1 MNNLIQ
7 AITDYTTALEQKL
20 SALEARVA
28 ELEEANEAMRRE
40 GDEAKALIASLQA
53 EVAAL
58 AATGVAIPTSDPEVE
73 IELIVEEDNPIDGE
87 SEEQFPSAEESQ
99 EELEELDIV
108 QTPVAEEPIAEPIP
122 VVEEPT
128 AETEPEPVVELPIVE
143 PVVEPAPAPAP
154 EPAPEAKVEPVVE
167 VKVEKPAPRPV
178 PQQTSLFGTAVEDIR
193 QAISLGDR
201 FLFQRELFAG
211 NGELMQKTLDEIN
224 TLSSLSEAMDY
235 VRDMHRDLAADLQKE
250 ENAGDEGLLS
260 IYLQANRLLILS
272 LINKGSLFEAKSLL
286 QDMKAQDF
294 DTEFA
299 EEKLAL
305 LEEMMNR
312 QKGEQ

>member
-20 SALEARVA
+20 STLEARVA
-28 ELEEANEAMRRE
+28 QLEEANEAMRRE

-58 AATGVAIPTSDPEVE
+58 AATGVALPTSDPEVE

-128 AETEPEPVVELPIVE
+128 AEPEPEPVVELPIVE

-154 EPAPEAKVEPVVE
+154 EPAPAPAPQ
-167 VKVEKPAPRPV
+167 PAPRPV

-224 TLSSLSEAMDY
+224 TLSSLGEAMGY
-235 VRDMHRDLAADLQKE
+235 VRDNFDWDKDSTAVQ
-250 ENAGDEGLLS
+250 
-260 IYLQANRLLILS
+260 
-272 LINKGSLFEAKSLL
+272 LFENVLKRRFS
-286 QDMKAQDF
+286 
-294 DTEFA
+294 
-299 EEKLAL
+299 
-305 LEEMMNR
+305 
-312 QKGEQ
+312 

>member
-1 MNNLIQ
+1 MNTLIQ

-128 AETEPEPVVELPIVE
+128 AESEPEPVVELPIVE
-143 PVVEPAPAPAP
+143 PVVEPAPSPAP
-154 EPAPEAKVEPVVE
+154 EPAPEVKAEPVVE

-224 TLSSLSEAMDY
+224 TLSSLGEAMGY
-235 VRDMHRDLAADLQKE
+235 VRDHFDWDKDSTAVQ
-250 ENAGDEGLLS
+250 
-260 IYLQANRLLILS
+260 
-272 LINKGSLFEAKSLL
+272 LFENVLKRR
-286 QDMKAQDF
+286 F
-294 DTEFA
+294 
-299 EEKLAL
+299 
-305 LEEMMNR
+305 
-312 QKGEQ
+312 G

>member
-1 MNNLIQ
+1 MEQLIQ
-7 AITDYTTALEQKL
+7 ALTAYTTALEQKI
-20 SALEARVA
+20 SALEVRVA
-28 ELEEANEAMRRE
+28 QLEEANEAMRRE

-58 AATGVAIPTSDPEVE
+58 AATGIAIPTSDPEVE
-73 IELIVEEDNPIDGE
+73 IELIVEEDNIDGE

-108 QTPVAEEPIAEPIP
+108 QTPIAEEPIAEPIP

-128 AETEPEPVVELPIVE
+128 AESEPEPVVELPIVE

-154 EPAPEAKVEPVVE
+154 EPAPAPAPQ
-167 VKVEKPAPRPV
+167 PAPRPV

-224 TLSSLSEAMDY
+224 TLSSLGEAMGY
-235 VRDMHRDLAADLQKE
+235 VRDNFDWDMDSTAVQ
-250 ENAGDEGLLS
+250 
-260 IYLQANRLLILS
+260 
-272 LINKGSLFEAKSLL
+272 LFENVLKRRFS
-286 QDMKAQDF
+286 
-294 DTEFA
+294 
-299 EEKLAL
+299 
-305 LEEMMNR
+305 
-312 QKGEQ
+312 

>member
-1 MNNLIQ
+1 MEQLIQ
-7 AITDYTTALEQKL
+7 SITAYTTALEQKL

-28 ELEEANEAMRRE
+28 QLEEANEAMRRE

-128 AETEPEPVVELPIVE
+128 AESEPEPVVELPIVE

-154 EPAPEAKVEPVVE
+154 EPAPAPAPQ
-167 VKVEKPAPRPV
+167 PAPRPV

-224 TLSSLSEAMDY
+224 TLSSLGEAMGY
-235 VRDMHRDLAADLQKE
+235 VRDNFDWDMDSTAVQ
-250 ENAGDEGLLS
+250 
-260 IYLQANRLLILS
+260 
-272 LINKGSLFEAKSLL
+272 LFENVLKRRFS
-286 QDMKAQDF
+286 
-294 DTEFA
+294 
-299 EEKLAL
+299 
-305 LEEMMNR
+305 
-312 QKGEQ
+312 

>member
-1 MNNLIQ
+1 MNTLIQ

-40 GDEAKALIASLQA
+40 GDEAKALVASLQA

-58 AATGVAIPTSDPEVE
+58 AATGVVLPTTDPEVE
-73 IELIVEEDNPIDGE
+73 IELIVEEDSPIDGE

-128 AETEPEPVVELPIVE
+128 AEPEPEPVVELPIVE

-154 EPAPEAKVEPVVE
+154 EPAPA
-167 VKVEKPAPRPV
+167 PAPQPASRPV

-224 TLSSLSEAMDY
+224 TLSSLGEAMGY
-235 VRDMHRDLAADLQKE
+235 VRDNFDWDKDSTAVQ
-250 ENAGDEGLLS
+250 
-260 IYLQANRLLILS
+260 
-272 LINKGSLFEAKSLL
+272 LFENVLKRR
-286 QDMKAQDF
+286 F
-294 DTEFA
+294 
-299 EEKLAL
+299 
-305 LEEMMNR
+305 
-312 QKGEQ
+312 G